1 MASLSPA
8 EAASPRMVPDRWTA
22 YSVTVWAICMLGF
35 AFDIYEATIMQ
46 LVTPLLIKEWG
57 IAPATIG
64 SSILDR
70 NPASSAGSLGPAGDQ
85 REPTFRACH

>member
-8 EAASPRMVPDRWTA
+8 EAASPRVAPDRWTA

-46 LVTPLLIKEWG
+46 LVTPLLIQEWG
-57 IAPATIG
+57 IAPATMNLPVW
-64 SSILDR
+64 SSLRIYQSRSRLR
-70 NPASSAGSLGPAGDQ
+70 MKTRS
-85 REPTFRACH
+85 